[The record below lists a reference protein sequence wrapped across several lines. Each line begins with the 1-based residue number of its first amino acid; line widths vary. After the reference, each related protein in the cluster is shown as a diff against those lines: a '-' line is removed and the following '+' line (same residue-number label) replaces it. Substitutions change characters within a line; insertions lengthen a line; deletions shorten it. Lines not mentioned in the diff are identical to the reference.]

1 MTENNKANETIEND
15 VKSYPNYGN
24 NDLQRMNPEMFNDL
38 NNNNDTF
45 NNPFPKEISEQEI
58 EQAFNTLSPSTNDND
73 NDNDNSSSN
82 RRFYSQSNSQS
93 NSSNNIIENIIPS
106 NDNNKDIMVNKNEL
120 LNQKRKNNNIGKKEK
135 IFFTIKLP
143 KGQKLD
149 LKALKKYRKKWIRA
163 GRKKKTDKKERSHNK
178 FSSDNIINKLR
189 VYFFHFVRD
198 VIKKNSINEI
208 IYFKKAGNDVIANL
222 TKDIND
228 KMHKMKMKDILSE
241 QEISSKY
248 KTYNKFENKIII
260 EKIYK
265 EQKQIKVIKIL
276 DLTFEELF
284 IIFRKNLKN
293 DKDKEKIVKIAKK
306 IEDLDLLKE
315 DNKYEDI
322 NYMIGILRKK
332 YENLAKKELD
342 NYIEKVEKLCCDYEN
357 WFNNKLIKIAKK

>member
-1 MTENNKANETIEND
+1 MSEKYKENETIDND
-15 VKSYPNYGN
+15 VKSYPNFGN

-38 NNNNDTF
+38 NNNNATF
-45 NNPFPKEISEQEI
+45 NNLFPTEVVSEQVV
-58 EQAFNTLSPSTNDND
+58 EQAFNTSSPSTNDD
-73 NDNDNSSSN
+73 DNDNSSSN
-82 RRFYSQSNSQS
+82 RRFYFQSNSQA
-93 NSSNNIIENIIPS
+93 NSSNNIIENTIPS
-106 NDNNKDIMVNKNEL
+106 NDNNKDILVNKNEL
-120 LNQKRKNNNIGKKEK
+120 LNKKRKNNNIGKKEK

-149 LKALKKYRKKWIRA
+149 GKDLKKYRKKWIRA

-208 IYFKKAGNDVIANL
+208 IYFKKAGNDIIANL
-222 TKDIND
+222 TKDKND
-228 KMHKMKMKDILSE
+228 KMHKMKIKDILSE

-322 NYMIGILRKK
+322 NYMVGILRKK

>member
-1 MTENNKANETIEND
+1 MSEKYKENETIDND
-15 VKSYPNYGN
+15 VKSYPNFGN

-38 NNNNDTF
+38 NNNNATY
-45 NNPFPKEISEQEI
+45 NPFPKEISEQEI
-58 EQAFNTLSPSTNDND
+58 EKAFNTLSPSTND

-120 LNQKRKNNNIGKKEK
+120 LNQKSKNKNIGKKEK

-149 LKALKKYRKKWIRA
+149 GKDLKKYRKKWIRA

-208 IYFKKAGNDVIANL
+208 IYFKKAVNDVIANL
-222 TKDIND
+222 KKDKND
-228 KMHKMKMKDILSE
+228 KMHKMKIKDILSE

-293 DKDKEKIVKIAKK
+293 DKDKENIVKIAKK

-322 NYMIGILRKK
+322 N
-332 YENLAKKELD
+332 
-342 NYIEKVEKLCCDYEN
+342 
-357 WFNNKLIKIAKK
+357 

>member
-1 MTENNKANETIEND
+1 MSEKYKENETIDND
-15 VKSYPNYGN
+15 VKSYPNFGN

-38 NNNNDTF
+38 NNNNATY
-45 NNPFPKEISEQEI
+45 NPFQTKVSEQEV
-58 EQAFNTLSPSTNDND
+58 EQIFNTSSPSTNGVD

-82 RRFYSQSNSQS
+82 RRFYFQSNSQT
-93 NSSNNIIENIIPS
+93 NSSNNIIENTIPS
-106 NDNNKDIMVNKNEL
+106 NDNNKDILVNKNEL
-120 LNQKRKNNNIGKKEK
+120 LNKKRKNNNIGKKEK

-149 LKALKKYRKKWIRA
+149 GKDLKKYRKKWIRV
-163 GRKKKTDKKERSHNK
+163 GRKK
-178 FSSDNIINKLR
+178 KLR

-260 EKIYK
+260 DKIYK

>member
-1 MTENNKANETIEND
+1 
-15 VKSYPNYGN
+15 
-24 NDLQRMNPEMFNDL
+24 
-38 NNNNDTF
+38 
-45 NNPFPKEISEQEI
+45 
-58 EQAFNTLSPSTNDND
+58 
-73 NDNDNSSSN
+73 
-82 RRFYSQSNSQS
+82 
-93 NSSNNIIENIIPS
+93 
-106 NDNNKDIMVNKNEL
+106 MVNKNEL
-120 LNQKRKNNNIGKKEK
+120 LNKKRKNKNIGKKEK